1 MTPVTC
7 GLIWGYAGISAP
19 GISDA
24 GRPAIEVTIAN
35 IAVSRVGCWLY
46 EYGSGEYS
54 PESAIGAGA
63 AVAAAAN
70 AMAIAAMV
78 CIFKW
83 KKMKIAVG
91 TENERGVN
99 AL

>member
-1 MTPVTC
+1 MIPVTC
-7 GLIWGYAGISAP
+7 ALICGNAGISAP

-24 GRPAIEVTIAN
+24 GRRATEVTIAN

-63 AVAAAAN
+63 AAAAAAN
-70 AMAIAAMV
+70 ATAIAAMV

-83 KKMKIAVG
+83 KKMRIAVRTG
-91 TENERGVN
+91 TGEG
-99 AL
+99 